1 MSTILE
7 GRVAAVTG
15 AGAGLGLAIA
25 RELASAGADIAVCEI
40 NAEAGEQAAAELA
53 ELGVRATSYPTD
65 VRESKQVDAAF
76 AAVRKD
82 LGRLDIV
89 VNNAGISHV
98 GPHTQDVT
106 DEEWLQSI
114 AVMQS
119 GVFYGMRAAGRIMLE
134 QGSGSIVNISSIR
147 GFSPNPGRM
156 TYCAP
161 KAAVIMMTAVAA
173 GEWAGQGV
181 RVNAIAPGIM
191 RTPMWDADVAR
202 GAIDEVAY
210 INVVPAKRI
219 GDARDVGKLAV
230 YLSSDD
236 ASYVDR
242 RRVHDRRRPH
252 LDSCRL
258 TACRA
263 RSTARCCATCSG
275 PRRCARSSTPS
286 VSCRAGSM
294 PRRHSLARSPTSR

>member
-1 MSTILE
+1 MSTTLE

-25 RELASAGADIAVCEI
+25 RELARAGADIAVCEI
-40 NAEAGEQAAAELA
+40 NAEAGEQAAAELS

-65 VRESKQVDAAF
+65 VRESKQVDASF
-76 AAVRKD
+76 AAARKD

-230 YLSSDD
+230 YLCSDD
-236 ASYVDR
+236 ASYVTGGVFTIDGG
-242 RRVHDRRRPH
+242 
-252 LDSCRL
+252 L
-258 TACRA
+258 T
-263 RSTARCCATCSG
+263 SI
-275 PRRCARSSTPS
+275 P
-286 VSCRAGSM
+286 AG
-294 PRRHSLARSPTSR
+294 

>member
-1 MSTILE
+1 MSVLD

-40 NAEAGEQAAAELA
+40 NADAGEQAAAELA
-53 ELGVRATSYPTD
+53 GLGVRATSYPTD

-134 QGSGSIVNISSIR
+134 QGSGLDREHLVDPR
-147 GFSPNPGRM
+147 L
-156 TYCAP
+156 
-161 KAAVIMMTAVAA
+161 
-173 GEWAGQGV
+173 
-181 RVNAIAPGIM
+181 
-191 RTPMWDADVAR
+191 
-202 GAIDEVAY
+202 
-210 INVVPAKRI
+210 
-219 GDARDVGKLAV
+219 LAE
-230 YLSSDD
+230 
-236 ASYVDR
+236 
-242 RRVHDRRRPH
+242 
-252 LDSCRL
+252 
-258 TACRA
+258 
-263 RSTARCCATCSG
+263 SG
-275 PRRCARSSTPS
+275 PHDLLRTQGRGDHDDRGRR
-286 VSCRAGSM
+286 G
-294 PRRHSLARSPTSR
+294 

>member
-1 MSTILE
+1 MSTTLE

-40 NAEAGEQAAAELA
+40 NAEAGEQAAAELS

-65 VRESKQVDAAF
+65 VRESKQVDASF
-76 AAVRKD
+76 AAARKD

-147 GFSPNPGRM
+147 GFSPNPG
-156 TYCAP
+156 P
-161 KAAVIMMTAVAA
+161 HDLL
-173 GEWAGQGV
+173 
-181 RVNAIAPGIM
+181 
-191 RTPMWDADVAR
+191 RTEGR
-202 GAIDEVAY
+202 GDH
-210 INVVPAKRI
+210 
-219 GDARDVGKLAV
+219 
-230 YLSSDD
+230 DD
-236 ASYVDR
+236 RGR
-242 RRVHDRRRPH
+242 R
-252 LDSCRL
+252 
-258 TACRA
+258 
-263 RSTARCCATCSG
+263 G
-275 PRRCARSSTPS
+275 
-286 VSCRAGSM
+286 
-294 PRRHSLARSPTSR
+294 